1 MLQTA
6 LFDDLP
12 ARRPLP
18 VLGEQKDI
26 RYFATTPSS
35 VINAPAATGMD
46 FWSINPYVGCA
57 FGCAYCYARYAHR
70 YAAERLAVK
79 TTEPDDPGAGAEELP
94 PWLAF
99 ERRIMVKQD
108 VARLVRQALQR
119 RSTLAGLRED
129 GVVIGTAT
137 DPYQPAERRYRVTRS
152 VLEVLAEYDGL
163 RVTIITK
170 SPLVTRDIDLLIS
183 IARRSRLSVHVSL
196 ISVDRELARRLEPR
210 APTPEA
216 RLRGI
221 ARLRASGIEVGV
233 NVMPVLPGITDGP
246 EAVDALVRAVKA
258 AGASYVGACALRLQ
272 RTARDRYLPFIDAEF
287 PELSARYR
295 NTYARGYQVGARYRD
310 GLRKQ
315 FARICARHGVAFG
328 RYYETAEGPDGETEE
343 AGAHAGRAADPD
355 ASPQIALALADAPP
369 ATTSPFEPRD
379 TTGGPVVPAGEPS
392 SYRHTHGMTS

>member
-6 LFDDLP
+6 FFDEAP
-12 ARRPLP
+12 PRRALP

-26 RYFATTPSS
+26 RYFGTTPAS
-35 VINAPAATGMD
+35 VINGPAATGMD
-46 FWSINPYVGCA
+46 FWSINPFVGCA

-70 YAAERLAVK
+70 YAAERLAAP
-79 TTEPDDPGAGAEELP
+79 TAATGEAAPGLAEDLP

-108 VARLVRQALQR
+108 VARLVRRALR
-119 RSTLAGLRED
+119 KPATLAGLRED

-137 DPYQPAERRYRVTRS
+137 DPYQPAERRFRVTRS

-170 SPLVTRDIDLLIS
+170 SPLVTRDIDLLMR
-183 IARRSRLSVHVSL
+183 IASRSRLSVHVSL
-196 ISVDRELARRLEPR
+196 ISVDRELARRIEPR

-221 ARLRASGIEVGV
+221 ARLRANGIEVGV

-246 EAVDALVRAVKA
+246 EALDALVRAVKA
-258 AGASYVGACALRLQ
+258 ADASYIGACALRLQ

-295 NTYARGYQVGARYRD
+295 STYARGYQVGARYRE
-310 GLRKQ
+310 GLREQ
-315 FARICARHGVAFG
+315 FTRVCARHGVAFG
-328 RYYETAEGPDGETEE
+328 RYYETAEAADGETEDAAE
-343 AGAHAGRAADPD
+343 RGAGGPTPAL
-355 ASPQIALALADAPP
+355 SPQISLALDDAA
-369 ATTSPFEPRD
+369 ATA
-379 TTGGPVVPAGEPS
+379 PAGEPRS
-392 SYRHTHGMTS
+392 